1 MLLTVN
7 IPAAYERQCSPQ
19 VLLHVHVGPEHEG
32 PLLEIFFFIC
42 ELCTYIALWQDD
54 VLKLS

>member
-7 IPAAYERQCSPQ
+7 IPAAYERQCSLQ

-32 PLLEIFFFIC
+32 PLLEIFISLVNC
-42 ELCTYIALWQDD
+42 VRT
-54 VLKLS
+54 